1 MCRWSVGRWRRHAGP
16 ITNAGMP
23 SRKLAEGGV
32 PRPRGRSTPPIVAHH
47 DIIGRRRESRARESG
62 LGLFVRGARKRAGTA
77 AASAVAME
85 EEDGSELLAAMRA
98 DAA

>member
-1 MCRWSVGRWRRHAGP
+1 MCVGARCALRLLACLAG
-16 ITNAGMP
+16 
-23 SRKLAEGGV
+23 
-32 PRPRGRSTPPIVAHH
+32 RGRVAERRCAAAH
-47 DIIGRRRESRARESG
+47 RRERAENQTDCSSGSRARC
-62 LGLFVRGARKRAGTA
+62 TA